1 MGCRC
6 SLIFIPQVEQKLMPL
21 KSKDLTPVFA
31 AVWVC
36 VAVFAIWQT
45 SLRDS
50 DGASAIAAGLLLITS
65 LLFSRYLLYIPFAS
79 GPMVYLILL
88 GIFHLGLIVPWA
100 FGFYDISRTPSFT
113 PYGLS
118 RSIALIDYSVV
129 AFSLGMFFAF
139 TSVKKRVTLLNQTST
154 DTEDRNV
161 YIAGCLMLGA
171 GIAMFVVGLIGLE
184 PLAYFRLTYSETFRL
199 RAESDPRFFGSGI
212 TIAFIGLSVAA
223 AGASRSRFRVVS
235 AIGVIWLG
243 GLMYWGFRGPALIA
257 ALIVY
262 IIARK
267 KSLQVPRWMPILAAL
282 ALLILLP
289 ILRAGR
295 EIPLNNRLAN
305 LSLDDFNILDAPAE
319 MGMSIR
325 PLVETVDLLGPK
337 DFRLGKTYWIAV
349 KGIVPNLALR
359 WEASSTESELDL
371 PPSHWITAMVDPWT
385 YKNYG
390 GMGFSAI
397 AEPYMNFGVPGVIAY
412 FFLLSFLLI
421 FLERLSIRSAYSLA
435 AWALILGP
443 LLWTTRND
451 FSNFFRPA
459 AWGLLT
465 LAAVKL
471 FSEGYSNFL
480 KKRYPRLS
488 KLNPKLVRVKHV

>member
-1 MGCRC
+1 M
-6 SLIFIPQVEQKLMPL
+6 SLKT
-21 KSKDLTPVFA
+21 KNLTPVFA
-31 AVWVC
+31 ALWVC

-45 SLRDS
+45 NVRANDV
-50 DGASAIAAGLLLITS
+50 AAAIGAGLLLVTT
-65 LLFSRYLLYIPFAS
+65 LLFSRYVLYIPFAS
-79 GPMVYLILL
+79 GPTIYLILL
-88 GIFHLGLIVPWA
+88 GLFHLGLVVPWA
-100 FGFYDISRTPSFT
+100 FGIYDISRTPSFT

-118 RSIALIDYSVV
+118 RSIALIDYSIV
-129 AFSLGMFFAF
+129 AFFLGMFFAF
-139 TSVKKRVTLLNQTST
+139 GSGEKRAILLNRAVTE
-154 DTEDRNV
+154 TEDRNV
-161 YIAGCLMLGA
+161 YIGGCILLGA
-171 GIAMFVVGLIGLE
+171 GIAMFIVGLIGLE

-223 AGASRSRFRVVS
+223 AGASRNRFRVVS
-235 AIGVIWLG
+235 VIGVLWLG
-243 GLMYWGFRGPALIA
+243 SLLYWGFRGPALIA

-267 KSLQVPRWMPILAAL
+267 KGLQVPLWIPILAA
-282 ALLILLP
+282 ASLLIILP
-289 ILRAGR
+289 AVRAGR
-295 EIPLNNRLAN
+295 EIPLNNRLSN
-305 LSLDDFNILDAPAE
+305 ISLDDFNILDAPAE

-325 PLVETVDLLGPK
+325 PLVETIDLLEPK
-337 DFRLGKTYWIAV
+337 DFRLGRTYWIAI
-349 KGIVPNLALR
+349 KGIVPNLALH

-371 PPSHWITAMVDPWT
+371 PPNHWITIMVDPWT

-390 GMGFSAI
+390 GLGFSAI

-412 FFLLSFLLI
+412 FFVLSFFLI
-421 FLERLSIRSAYSLA
+421 CLERLSLRSAYSLA

-465 LAAVKL
+465 LAAMRL
-471 FSEGYSNFL
+471 FSEAYSKFF
-480 KKRYPRLS
+480 KKRNLRLS
-488 KLNPKLVRVKHV
+488 KLNPALVRAKHV